1 MTYKYSPPEGTR
13 ADVTRRDIAQEFKR
27 WNTQA
32 GETVVSDYD
41 LPLANVGEVP
51 AECRFLLRGRPVK
64 VKIGT
69 WPAFNTNLRCCYLVI
84 RDMRLAEARGMDGAM
99 REVYAQLPPPS
110 NLPAKAVNPFEFTDP
125 YDVLQVARGADL
137 DICEVAWKTAMK
149 KVHSDTG
156 GANADDRKAAALNA
170 AIEKIR
176 ELAKVPA

>member
-27 WNTQA
+27 WNAQA
-32 GETVVSDYD
+32 GEVVVSDYD
-41 LPLANVGEVP
+41 LPLANVGDI
-51 AECRFLLRGRPVK
+51 AANCRFLLRGRPVT

-110 NLPAKAVNPFEFTDP
+110 NLPAVAVDPFQYTDP

-137 DICEVAWKTAMK
+137 EVCEAAYKLLIGKT
-149 KVHSDTG
+149 HPDHG
-156 GANADDRKAAALNA
+156 GSHAEAVRYNA

-176 ELAKVPA
+176 ESVKVPA